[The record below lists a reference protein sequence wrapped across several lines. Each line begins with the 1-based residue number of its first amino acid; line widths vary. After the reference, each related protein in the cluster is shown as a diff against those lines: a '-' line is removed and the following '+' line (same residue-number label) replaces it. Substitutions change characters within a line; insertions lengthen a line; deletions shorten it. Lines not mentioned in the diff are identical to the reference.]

1 MKIRNAVLGL
11 ATITFVLAPSSVA
24 FAAGGG
30 GGTATTGGADIQVSG
45 SSSLGSPVQ
54 GQPYTYTYQVKNSG
68 PQGDQGVVFTDD
80 LTAGHL
86 SAVQAL
92 WNGYIPETCS
102 STSDGYGCTLATCH
116 LGLEKPDFVTV
127 TLNVTAPSTI
137 GSFSNT
143 GTAAASLT
151 DPQPA
156 NTSATVNVKVGSS
169 ACPLP
174 AGQPTTT
181 GTVTGMWLDTL
192 GFGIPSKLTLAG
204 NDGVNY
210 TVLTNFLG
218 DPTQPATTAINLL
231 CKVVA
236 PKFYVNGVG
245 VTDNV
250 TGPVTMEVLPG
261 DTVATPVIHAMVVQ
275 VPFWTDKVA

>member
-1 MKIRNAVLGL
+1 MKTRNAVVGL
-11 ATITFVLAPSSVA
+11 ATIMFLLTASSA
-24 FAAGGG
+24 ALAAGGG
-30 GGTATTGGADIQVSG
+30 GGTATVGGADIQVSG
-45 SSSLGSPVQ
+45 SSSVGSPVQ
-54 GQPYTYTYQVKNSG
+54 GQPYTYTYQIKNSG

-86 SAVQAL
+86 TAVQAL
-92 WNGYIPETCS
+92 WNGYIPERCS
-102 STSDGYGCTLATCH
+102 STSDGNGGTLATCY

-137 GSFSNT
+137 RSFANT
-143 GTAAASLT
+143 ATATASLT
-151 DPQPA
+151 DPQPS
-156 NTSATVNVKVGSS
+156 NNSSTVNVKVGSS

-181 GTVTGMWLDTL
+181 GTVTGVSFDTL
-192 GFGIPSKLTLAG
+192 GFGIPSTLTLAG

-210 TVLTNFLG
+210 TVFMNFLG
-218 DPTQPATTAINLL
+218 DPTRPATTAVNLL

-236 PKFYVNGVG
+236 PKFYLTGVG
-245 VTDNV
+245 GTDNV
-250 TGPVTMEVLPG
+250 TGPVTMEFLPG
-261 DTVATPVIHAMVVQ
+261 DTVATPVIHAMAVQ

>member
-1 MKIRNAVLGL
+1 MRIHKAVLAL
-11 ATITFVLAPSSVA
+11 AVLVVVGGAPSMA
-24 FAAGGG
+24 LAAGGT
-30 GGTATTGGADIQVSG
+30 TATTGGADIQISG

-86 SAVQAL
+86 NAVQAL
-92 WNGYIPETCS
+92 WNGYIPEQCS
-102 STSDGYGCTLATCH
+102 STSDGNGGTLATCH

-143 GTAAASLT
+143 ATATASLT
-151 DPQPA
+151 DPQPS
-156 NTSATVNVKVGSS
+156 NNSSTVTVKVGSS

-174 AGQPTTT
+174 SGQPTTT
-181 GTVTGMWLDTL
+181 GTVTGVWLDTFGL
-192 GFGIPSKLTLAG
+192 GIPSKLTLAG

-210 TVLTNFLG
+210 TVLMNFLG

-236 PKFYVNGVG
+236 PKFYLTGVG

-250 TGPVTMEVLPG
+250 TGPVTMEILPG

>member
-1 MKIRNAVLGL
+1 MRLKLFATAAAMMMVLVP
-11 ATITFVLAPSSVA
+11 ASTA
-24 FAAGGG
+24 FAAGGT
-30 GGTATTGGADIQVSG
+30 TATTGGADLQISG
-45 SSSLGSPVQ
+45 SSSLGSPIQ
-54 GQPYTYTYQVKNSG
+54 GQPYTYTYQVKDSG

-86 SAVQAL
+86 SAIQAL
-92 WNGYIPETCS
+92 WNGYIPEQCS
-102 STSDGYGCTLATCH
+102 SASDGNGGTLATCR

-143 GTAAASLT
+143 ATVTPSLT
-151 DPQPA
+151 DPQPS
-156 NTSATVNVKVGSS
+156 NNSSNVTVKVGSS
-169 ACPLP
+169 ACALP
-174 AGQPTTT
+174 GGQPTTT
-181 GTVTGMWLDTL
+181 GTVTGVWDDTL
-192 GFGIPSKLTLAG
+192 GLGIPTKLTLAG

-210 TVLTNFLG
+210 TVFTNFLG

-231 CKVVA
+231 CKTVA

-250 TGPVTMEVLPG
+250 TGPVTMEVLPC